1 MRHLS
6 PALRHQARIL
16 AEQSAASSAPG
27 QPTSGSAYE
36 LQLYQLAEHKRALKT
51 IQSIKGKIA
60 HKATLLPEY
69 QAWIEGVL
77 AAGNGGQDD
86 VLTTLLV
93 WSIDVG
99 EFDRAL
105 EIARY
110 AVLHKMTLPDQ
121 YSRDIPTMLLDEF
134 AGAYLHKNGGGMLA
148 KDPRHAVD
156 VLGAIGELTQDS
168 DVPDQARA
176 KLHKALGYALLAVA
190 NNGKDDKVDFKPAQ
204 LAMAK
209 AANLNLKRALT
220 LFEGVGVKKDIE
232 RLERRLKKAP
242 QG

>member
-16 AEQSAASSAPG
+16 AEQAAANAAPG
-27 QPTSGSAYE
+27 LRTSGSQYE
-36 LQLYQLAEHKRALKT
+36 LQLYQLAEHRRTLKA
-51 IQSIKGKIA
+51 IQSIKAKIA
-60 HKATLLPEY
+60 LKAKLLPEY
-69 QAWIEGVL
+69 QTWIDGVL
-77 AAGNGGQDD
+77 AAGNGAQDD
-86 VLTTLLV
+86 VLTTILV

-99 EFDRAL
+99 AYARAL

-110 AVLHKMTLPDQ
+110 AVAHKMTLPDQ

-134 AGAYLHKNGGGMLA
+134 AGAYLTGTLA
-148 KDPRHAVD
+148 DDPKHAVMI
-156 VLGAIGELTQDS
+156 LGAIGELTHHS

-190 NNGKDDKVDFKPAQ
+190 NGEDEKADFTTTSLPIAT
-204 LAMAK
+204 
-209 AANLNLKRALT
+209 AANTNLKRALH
-220 LFEGVGVKKDIE
+220 LFEGIGVKKDIE

-242 QG
+242 QDAP